1 MKECCSV
8 LEPDEKPHAGVIHH
22 EIDRCYQTLD
32 YTCFTQEIA
41 FNMICAWKRGFY
53 AMSYRTFLFVVF
65 LPFSRFFFTHHVDP
79 ITEEVELDVKD
90 EATYDFMAIQMYDP
104 QIH

>member
-1 MKECCSV
+1 
-8 LEPDEKPHAGVIHH
+8 
-22 EIDRCYQTLD
+22 
-32 YTCFTQEIA
+32 
-41 FNMICAWKRGFY
+41 
-53 AMSYRTFLFVVF
+53 MSYRTFLFVVF